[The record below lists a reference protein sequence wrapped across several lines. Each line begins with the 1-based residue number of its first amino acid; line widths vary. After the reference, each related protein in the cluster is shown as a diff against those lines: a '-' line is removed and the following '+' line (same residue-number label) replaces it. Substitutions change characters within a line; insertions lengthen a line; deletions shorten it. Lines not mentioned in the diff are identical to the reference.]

1 MQILTA
7 SSARKNQLRTCTEIT
22 VPPRSQSLCEVRIKN
37 YLPSGVIGHCHGGR
51 NIQNIGLVVA
61 NTISSSRMTDF
72 GTKVTVMVMNP
83 SEVPVTIFPRT
94 KIGTFNIVEE
104 HFCINQF

>member
-37 YLPSGVIGHCHGGR
+37 YLPSGVIGHCQGVDGWGTGGTCSPHFLDW
-51 NIQNIGLVVA
+51 GDS
-61 NTISSSRMTDF
+61 ISD
-72 GTKVTVMVMNP
+72 
-83 SEVPVTIFPRT
+83 VPHFLKDCSLEFPY
-94 KIGTFNIVEE
+94 N
-104 HFCINQF
+104 FC